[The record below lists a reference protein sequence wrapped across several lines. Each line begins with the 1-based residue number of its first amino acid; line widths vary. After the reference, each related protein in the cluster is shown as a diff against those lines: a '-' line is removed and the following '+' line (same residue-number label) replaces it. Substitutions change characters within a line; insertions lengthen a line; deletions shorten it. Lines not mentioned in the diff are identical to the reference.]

1 MKTTMIALAA
11 ALLATG
17 ASAGTVTRTGEHGTS
32 VTQRSHADGTFT
44 ASGTWSGTEGGTYTR
59 QTVCTQGRC
68 ETVWTLD
75 DRKGRMSSG
84 ERNTVWGD
92 GKSTTRASVTGP
104 RGETRERTI
113 ERTRSVTR

>member
-1 MKTTMIALAA
+1 MKTMMITLAA
-11 ALLATG
+11 ALFATG

-32 VTQRSHADGTFT
+32 VTERSHANGTFN
-44 ASGTWSGTEGGTYTR
+44 ANGTWTGTEGGAYVR
-59 QTVCTQGRC
+59 DTVCTKGKC

-75 DRKGRMSSG
+75 DRKGRTSTG